1 MARQIVWIV
10 TITVRDGAH
19 GEDPVSY
26 PVAAFGSKE
35 AAEQFIEADKQDP
48 DGTIPPESFV
58 EVDWVDY
65 FGQPPSRGMD
75 ELRAAYLD

>member
-1 MARQIVWIV
+1 MARQVVWVV
-10 TITVRDGAH
+10 TVTVREGAF
-19 GEDPVSY
+19 EENSVSY

-48 DGTIPPESFV
+48 DGSIPPESSV

-65 FGQPPSRGMD
+65 FEQPPSRGMD